1 MTTRWLTVR
10 RLARDRPLVAL
21 AVAVLAVEVVGASG
35 SLFTA
40 QGLDGWYGTLVRPA
54 LAPPNWVFG
63 PVWTGLFALVGVAVW
78 LVWRRAD
85 SNPRGVRLAAG
96 VFAVHFVFNL
106 AWSAVFFGMRDIDLG
121 LVVVLVLWV
130 LIVATTRAF
139 GRVDRRAAL
148 LFVPYL
154 LWVTFAA
161 YLNYRFW
168 VLN

>member
-1 MTTRWLTVR
+1 
-10 RLARDRPLVAL
+10 
-21 AVAVLAVEVVGASG
+21 
-35 SLFTA
+35 
-40 QGLDGWYGTLVRPA
+40 
-54 LAPPNWVFG
+54 
-63 PVWTGLFALVGVAVW
+63 
-78 LVWRRAD
+78 
-85 SNPRGVRLAAG
+85 
-96 VFAVHFVFNL
+96 VFNL